1 MTKEMAE
8 TIAEGL
14 RESGMEFDDI
24 QDLIGG
30 LTEAI
35 DAPIDDERCP
45 GCGCQPGDGYTIG
58 CFDPRGCG
66 FYLEAFALANGFYL
80 RTT

>member
-24 QDLIGG
+24 QDLIGD
-30 LTEAI
+30 LTGV
-35 DAPIDDERCP
+35 IDDERCP
-45 GCGCQPGDGYTIG
+45 GCGCQPGDGYTMG

-80 RTT
+80 RTK